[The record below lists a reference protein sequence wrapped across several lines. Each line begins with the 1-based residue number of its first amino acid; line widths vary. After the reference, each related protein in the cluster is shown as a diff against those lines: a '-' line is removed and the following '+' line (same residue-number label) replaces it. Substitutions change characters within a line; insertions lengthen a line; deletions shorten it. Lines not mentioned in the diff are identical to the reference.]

1 MLSVCHINKNIAI
14 EFSDTGLGIAEEQL
28 KNIFNRFFR
37 TEESR
42 NSFSAGIG
50 LGLSIVKKLTELQN
64 ISLSVKSTLDV
75 GTTFTLIFPKN

>member
-1 MLSVCHINKNIAI
+1 
-14 EFSDTGLGIAEEQL
+14 L

-42 NSFSAGIG
+42 NSFSSGIG

-64 ISLSVKSTLDV
+64 IIISVVSKPNE
-75 GTTFTLIFPKN
+75 GTTFTLLFPEN